1 MKQTCYIVG
10 YSDYEGMGE
19 YYAFYKKEDA
29 IKVMN
34 TEFDNTIA
42 ELRSQGRP
50 VETMVDDFMLHKE
63 IYVPN
68 TGIYYEWNVEES
80 TIE

>member
-1 MKQTCYIVG
+1 
-10 YSDYEGMGE
+10 
-19 YYAFYKKEDA
+19 
-29 IKVMN
+29 MN